1 MKYNTLPKAL
11 YNYQGVK
18 KILYHNDSCILYKRL
33 TENLLDQE
41 KISTSHCV
49 ALIVKGKIEV
59 ESYEGER
66 VVSQE
71 NEMLFM
77 PRDTYLISDF
87 IEDQEGI
94 EVFLIFFDHEI
105 VAKFLGSKIKQ
116 HRNPSVTRSTICKL
130 KTNEKVIQYF
140 DSLKNIYFDLENDKD
155 ILELK
160 VLEFLHLVYLNNQ
173 SEIID
178 TLNSSEKQK
187 KKRSIE
193 SIMIDNYD
201 KNITVTDFAN
211 LSGRSLSTFN
221 RDFKRKHGQT
231 PKQWLIKKKMEKAE
245 KLLSEGVNVTNSA
258 IEVGYNNVSHFIKAY
273 KLIHGETPKAIRKNS
288 L

>member
-11 YNYQGVK
+11 YNLPSVK
-18 KILYHNDSCILYKRL
+18 KILYHNDSCILYKKL
-33 TENLLDQE
+33 TENLLNQE
-41 KISTSHCV
+41 KISTSHCI
-49 ALIVKGKIEV
+49 ALVVKGKVEI

-66 VVSQE
+66 LAFHE

-87 IEDQEGI
+87 IKYQEGI

-105 VAKFLGSKIKQ
+105 VVKFLGSKVKQ
-116 HRNPSVTRSTICKL
+116 HRIPSLTKSTICKL
-130 KTNEKVIQYF
+130 KTSKKVIHYF
-140 DSLKNIYFDLENDKD
+140 DSLKNIYFDSENDKD

-160 VLEFLHLVYLNNQ
+160 VLEFLHLVYLNNP

-178 TLNSSEKQK
+178 TLSSSENQK

-193 SIMIDNYD
+193 SIMADNYD

-258 IEVGYNNVSHFIKAY
+258 MEVGYSSVSHFIKAY
-273 KLIHGETPKAIRKNS
+273 KLIHGETPKAMRKNS